1 MASIINIENNH
12 VVMSGIKHPGISAEW
27 LASNSEFLRLV
38 DENLALERID
48 DKVIARDNFNRD
60 SVSDELYVTACWATE
75 EEWKEFD
82 GLMNRDHGLWFY
94 DKVNITTPLYVAED
108 IR

>member
-1 MASIINIENNH
+1 MASIINIKNNH
-12 VVMSGIKHPGISAEW
+12 VVMSGIEYPGISAEW

-38 DENLALERID
+38 DENLASERIV

-60 SVSDELYVTACWATE
+60 NVSDELYATACWATK

-82 GLMNRDHGLWFY
+82 RLMNRGGFWFY
-94 DKVNITTPLYVAED
+94 DKVNITTPLYVADD
-108 IR
+108 IW